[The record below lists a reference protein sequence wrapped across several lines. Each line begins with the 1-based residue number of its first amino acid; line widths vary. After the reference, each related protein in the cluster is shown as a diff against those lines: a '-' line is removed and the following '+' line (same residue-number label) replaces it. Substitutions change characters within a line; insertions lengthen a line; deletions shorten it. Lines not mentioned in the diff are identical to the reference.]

1 MNGSPSAPR
10 LRLPE
15 KLAYT
20 AIRLAVAGTLAC
32 SATGDHS
39 PRPADASAD
48 RPIDAPSSD
57 AQYSDACPPG
67 EQLACTAINPGT
79 VCPAYVCNP
88 NDCPIASGC
97 EPII

>member
-1 MNGSPSAPR
+1 MVLMNGSPAASR

-32 SATGDHS
+32 SATGDQS

-48 RPIDAPSSD
+48 RAID
-57 AQYSDACPPG
+57 AQYSDACPAG
-67 EQLACTAINPGT
+67 QQLACTAVNPGA

-88 NDCPIASGC
+88 NDCPLASGC
-97 EPII
+97 EPFI

>member
-1 MNGSPSAPR
+1 MTGSPTAPP

-20 AIRLAVAGTLAC
+20 AIRIAVAGTLAC
-32 SATGDHS
+32 SGGDLS
-39 PRPADASAD
+39 PPPADASAD
-48 RPIDAPSSD
+48 RVIDAPSD

-67 EQLACTAINPGT
+67 EQLRCTGVNPGV

-88 NDCPIASGC
+88 DECPVASGC
-97 EPII
+97 EPVI